1 MVSQRSTALI
11 NGVKIATSKTLSRH
25 SNNIL
30 SRKSKMS
37 HDRRF
42 NPSQTNL
49 KIGTKLNETILRV
62 PKSREQASKYIYSY
76 CV

>member
-11 NGVKIATSKTLSRH
+11 NGVKIATSKNLSRH
-25 SNNIL
+25 SNNNL

-37 HDRRF
+37 HDKRF

-49 KIGTKLNETILRV
+49 KIGTKLNETILRA
-62 PKSREQASKYIYSY
+62 PKSREQASKYIL
-76 CV
+76 